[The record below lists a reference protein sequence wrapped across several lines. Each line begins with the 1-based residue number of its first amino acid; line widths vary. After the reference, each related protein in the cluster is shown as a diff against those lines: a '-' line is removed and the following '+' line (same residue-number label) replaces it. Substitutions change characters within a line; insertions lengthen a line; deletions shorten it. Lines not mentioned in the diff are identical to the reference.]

1 MLHWHAGMWRSRR
14 VVVSVVE
21 ITLGTQIDLDKVGR
35 HDFEYQTCLVRTAC
49 DVDYARAMATRPTI
63 HDVARRAGV
72 SATTVSHAFSGKGV
86 VSAATRQH
94 VRQVARALGY
104 RPDILAQ
111 GLRSNRLGVIALIL
125 RPLDDYSDSAPSGV
139 DYFMR
144 FTGAA
149 ALAALAAGYGL
160 MLVGDPSQED
170 GPGAALA
177 CDGCLVTE
185 PVSNDPLLD
194 LLQRKEIPTVTV
206 GRDVARAADGC
217 TVDVQTHAIT
227 EMVLDHLAA
236 AGARRV
242 ALVTGLA
249 ANSWNLD
256 TVEAYRAWCATTAM
270 TPRIIGRRE
279 DDGVAGGRHAAGE
292 LFEHGEPPDAL
303 YCLTGR
309 HSVGALE
316 YLQDNAIR
324 VPDDVLLVCGSDAEE
339 VRAATVPI
347 TAVDLRPES
356 LARVAVTTLI
366 NLLAGREAEA
376 GGDTLGRLAVRES
389 TSPPIR
395 RQPR

>member
-1 MLHWHAGMWRSRR
+1 M
-14 VVVSVVE
+14 
-21 ITLGTQIDLDKVGR
+21 
-35 HDFEYQTCLVRTAC
+35 
-49 DVDYARAMATRPTI
+49 ARRPTI

-139 DYFMR
+139 DYFLR

-149 ALAALAAGYGL
+149 ALTALAAGYGL
-160 MLVGDPSQED
+160 MLVGDPSQDD

-194 LLQRKEIPTVTV
+194 LLYRKEIPTVTV
-206 GRDVARAADGC
+206 GRDVARAPDDR
-217 TVDVQTHAIT
+217 TVDVQTGPIT
-227 EMVLDHLAA
+227 RMVLDHLSA

-256 TVEAYRAWCATTAM
+256 TAEAYRAWCATTS
-270 TPRIIGRRE
+270 TIPRVVGCRE
-279 DDGVAGGRHAAGE
+279 DDGAAAGRHAAAE
-292 LFEHGEPPDAL
+292 LFEHDQPPDAL

-309 HSVGALE
+309 HTVGVLK
-316 YLQDNAIR
+316 YLQDNGIR

-339 VRAATVPI
+339 VRATTPSI

-366 NLLAGREAEA
+366 NLLAGRDVEP
-376 GGDTLGRLAVRES
+376 GDDTLGRLAVRES
-389 TSPPIR
+389 TTRAI
-395 RQPR
+395 